1 MLLPKSLWILL
12 ASLMSSCTP
21 PETIHDET
29 LSDRVIA
36 CGCGFSDDL
45 LTSLLASASDTKL
58 EGSVNADFRLKAK
71 QLIFDEFDPQDR
83 IKAYEEYI
91 RCLEGLPP
99 EEEKPSK

>member
-1 MLLPKSLWILL
+1 MLLPKSLCILL
-12 ASLMSSCTP
+12 PPLMVNCTS
-21 PETIHDET
+21 PEKIHDET

-58 EGSVNADFRLKAK
+58 EGSVNADFKLKAK
-71 QLIFDEFDPQDR
+71 QLIFDEFDPEDR
-83 IKAYEEYI
+83 LQAYEEYI

-99 EEEKPSK
+99 EEEKLSK